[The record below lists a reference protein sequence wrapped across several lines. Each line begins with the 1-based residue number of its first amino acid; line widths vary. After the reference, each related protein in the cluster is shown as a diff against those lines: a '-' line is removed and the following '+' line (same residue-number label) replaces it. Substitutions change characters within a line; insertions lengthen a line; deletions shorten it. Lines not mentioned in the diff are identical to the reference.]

1 MKRIR
6 KNLLFCFIVIILSFG
21 IVLFSNKTYMINTF
35 KGEYIYVEDLKVG
48 DFIENGAVL
57 YVSSGY
63 HFVSGRSLHNKVWLC
78 FAKGNYLKCSW
89 EDSEVSMNSSYKV
102 LSYDEHF
109 GVNSEYD
116 GWVFKGIYNSDLVFV
131 PSNAKSVI
139 TQNPNM
145 DNDYE
150 VCGKC
155 TVEGEVEYNWFKEFN
170 ITDYSVSSDTDEKIE
185 LESSDGILLLDRTEV
200 NEDNDIV
207 ITFEFEANKG
217 DIISFETRGSSSFNY
232 AASWNQPTNYEDNGL
247 LKEVYLNDNKVLTL
261 SDNYL
266 FNRSEIKVNKTG
278 VQKLQFVL
286 EDAYYYSKAFG
297 LTFYIKDLKLL
308 SFINNG
314 DKLDYSKVKYNDTL
328 SYSMICPDGYLIN
341 DSFVFDKEVI
351 KDDESDD
358 LKENEKEEN
367 AVGNN
372 DNTKDD
378 NLSGSTND
386 NEKNPNTADV
396 IVLVLSIMFVSF
408 VIGFVVFKKIQFFK
422 TN

>member
-21 IVLFSNKTYMINTF
+21 IVIFSNKTYMVNTF
-35 KGEYIYVEDLKVG
+35 EGEYIYVEDLKVG

-57 YVSSGY
+57 YMSENHHFISGSKLSNIAYLCFSKSDFLECNWRDDSIVYFESDYTVSSYADVFG
-63 HFVSGRSLHNKVWLC
+63 
-78 FAKGNYLKCSW
+78 
-89 EDSEVSMNSSYKV
+89 ED
-102 LSYDEHF
+102 
-109 GVNSEYD
+109 VNYD
-116 GWVFKGIYNSDLVFV
+116 GWVFKGILYNHYLVFV
-131 PSNAKSVI
+131 PSGEKTMI
-139 TQNPNM
+139 TQVPNFG
-145 DNDYE
+145 NDYE

-170 ITDYSVSSDTDEKIE
+170 ITNYSVSSNTDEKIE
-185 LESSDGILLLDRTEV
+185 LDFSDNVFLLNRTSF
-200 NEDNDIV
+200 NEDNKII

-217 DIISFETRGSSSFNY
+217 DIISFETRGSSSFDY
-232 AASWNQPTNYEDNGL
+232 AASWGSPYNYEDNGL
-247 LKEVYLNDNKVLTL
+247 LKEVYLNDESVMTL
-261 SDNYL
+261 GDYHLYKLSK
-266 FNRSEIKVNKTG
+266 IKVSKSG
-278 VQKLQFVL
+278 LQKLQFL
-286 EDAYYYSKAFG
+286 LDDSYFYSKAFG

-314 DKLDYSKVKYNDTL
+314 DKLDYSNVKYNDRL

-351 KDDESDD
+351 IDDESDD
-358 LKENEKEEN
+358 LKEND
-367 AVGNN
+367 
-372 DNTKDD
+372 DNIKDD

-408 VIGFVVFKKIQFFK
+408 VIGFVIFKKIQFFK